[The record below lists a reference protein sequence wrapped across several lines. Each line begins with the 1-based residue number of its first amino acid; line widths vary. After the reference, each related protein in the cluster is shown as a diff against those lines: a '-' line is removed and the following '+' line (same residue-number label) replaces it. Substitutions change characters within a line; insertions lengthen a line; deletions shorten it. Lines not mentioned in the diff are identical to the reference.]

1 MRYIPY
7 KDGRKPYRAPEMA
20 GPPITVQPEQ
30 PEQPD
35 TGPTIGEK
43 GVGAAL
49 FLAMVVMLGGAL
61 YLIQPPSDRVQD
73 VAAILTPDGE

>member
-7 KDGRKPYRAPEMA
+7 KDGRKPYRAPETA
-20 GPPITVQPEQ
+20 GPPIPV
-30 PEQPD
+30 QPD

-43 GVGAAL
+43 GVGAAI
-49 FLAMVVMLGGAL
+49 FLAIVLMFGAAL
-61 YLIQPPSDRVQD
+61 YLIQPPSDRAQD

>member
-30 PEQPD
+30 PD

-43 GVGAAL
+43 GVGAAI
-49 FLAMVVMLGGAL
+49 FLAMVLMFGAAL